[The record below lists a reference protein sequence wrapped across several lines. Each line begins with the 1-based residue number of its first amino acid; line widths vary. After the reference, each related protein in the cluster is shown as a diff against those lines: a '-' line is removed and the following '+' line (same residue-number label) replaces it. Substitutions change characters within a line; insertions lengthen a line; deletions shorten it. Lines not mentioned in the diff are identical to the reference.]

1 MKNKLL
7 TLILLSTLLL
17 SSCGNDDSQKNKEPV
32 VYTSFYPI
40 YDLVDMVSDYLIK
53 VESFQPKDKDPH
65 LWEPSPRDIKRL
77 QDGDL
82 LIVNGANMEKW
93 LDDVQTAL
101 PDLEILVLSD
111 GVELITYNGAAAM
124 GDFQYM
130 SELELDKEFYG
141 IRFGHTHENL
151 IRIAFIKNDKDYSK
165 EELIKKGKEVMRKE
179 GKLVKQ
185 KENIDIEDGMVYGI
199 EMGHESGFVSY
210 KVPEEGKWVFIS
222 DRISE
227 DLLSYNL
234 IDKNGENLTEN
245 ILLDHSTSQ
254 MDRITYDPHS
264 WMSVVNAKSYLNTI
278 QMELSKRYPKFERE
292 FRKNKVKAVEKLTNL
307 EYEYKDK
314 FNQSE
319 IKEFVVTHNA
329 YSYLARDFELIQFP
343 LQNLVSMEDP
353 SLKTIKTAIDFCNH
367 YGISTIFYEYG
378 NQEKGARTIAEEIG
392 GNTLPLASMEFVVK
406 EQTAKGERY
415 IELMEKNLENLY
427 ESMKVRK

>member
-151 IRIAFIKNDKDYSK
+151 IRIAFIKK
-165 EELIKKGKEVMRKE
+165 IK
-179 GKLVKQ
+179 
-185 KENIDIEDGMVYGI
+185 I
-199 EMGHESGFVSY
+199 
-210 KVPEEGKWVFIS
+210 
-222 DRISE
+222 
-227 DLLSYNL
+227 
-234 IDKNGENLTEN
+234 TERR
-245 ILLDHSTSQ
+245 S
-254 MDRITYDPHS
+254 
-264 WMSVVNAKSYLNTI
+264 
-278 QMELSKRYPKFERE
+278 
-292 FRKNKVKAVEKLTNL
+292 
-307 EYEYKDK
+307 
-314 FNQSE
+314 
-319 IKEFVVTHNA
+319 
-329 YSYLARDFELIQFP
+329 
-343 LQNLVSMEDP
+343 
-353 SLKTIKTAIDFCNH
+353 
-367 YGISTIFYEYG
+367 
-378 NQEKGARTIAEEIG
+378 
-392 GNTLPLASMEFVVK
+392 
-406 EQTAKGERY
+406 
-415 IELMEKNLENLY
+415 
-427 ESMKVRK
+427 